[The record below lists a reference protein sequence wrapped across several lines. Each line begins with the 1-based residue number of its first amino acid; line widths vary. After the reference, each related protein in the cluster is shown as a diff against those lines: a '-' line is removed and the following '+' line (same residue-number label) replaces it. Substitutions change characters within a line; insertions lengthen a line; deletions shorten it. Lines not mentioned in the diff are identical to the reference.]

1 MKITDLEAIPYAI
14 PYSHPL
20 KFASGE
26 VSTADH
32 ILVRVHTDEGIT
44 GTADAPPRPYTYGE
58 TQTSIKNI
66 IEEIFAPQIIGMD
79 VFDRE
84 KVHAVMHRTIHNQV
98 AKGALDIALWDAA
111 GKALDTPVHKLL
123 GGWTGSMRVSHML
136 GFKPADELLAEAQ
149 RFGEDFGITT
159 FKLKV
164 GRRPLS
170 LDIEAIHV
178 LREGLGDDVEIY
190 LDANRGW
197 TANEAMDVVRR
208 TDGLGLSLLEEPC
221 DAKEVMSRRRL
232 VDHSP
237 IPVVGDESVPTAGD
251 VSRELLS
258 GGANAICIKTARS
271 GFTEATEILGLCTG
285 LGVDVTMG
293 NQIDT
298 QLGSLATVTFGAAHE
313 ATSRR
318 AGELSNF
325 LDMSDDLLA
334 DPIEIVDGRI
344 PVRDTPGVGAEI
356 DGEKLAHY
364 RTDSST

>member
-1 MKITDLEAIPYAI
+1 MKIQRIEAIPYAI
-14 PYSHPL
+14 PYHHPL
-20 KFASGE
+20 TFASGE
-26 VSTADH
+26 VHTADH
-32 ILVRVHTDEGIT
+32 VLIRVHTDEGVV
-44 GTADAPPRPYTYGE
+44 GEADAPPRPYTYGE
-58 TQTSIKNI
+58 TQTSIKTI
-66 IEEIFAPQIIGMD
+66 VEEVFAPQIVGLD

-98 AKGALDIALWDAA
+98 AKGAVDVALWDAA
-111 GKALDTPVHKLL
+111 GKALGTPVHKML
-123 GGWTGSMRVSHML
+123 GGWTDSMRVSHML
-136 GFKPADELLAEAQ
+136 GFKPSQELLDEAL
-149 RFGEDFGITT
+149 RFGQEYGITT

-170 LDIEAIHV
+170 LDIEACHV
-178 LREGLGDDVEIY
+178 LREGLGEDVELY

-197 TANEAMDVVRR
+197 TANEAMEVLRR
-208 TDGLGLSLLEEPC
+208 TEGLGLSLLEEPC
-221 DAKEVMSRRRL
+221 DAKEAMSRRRL
-232 VDHSP
+232 VEHSP

-258 GGANAICIKTARS
+258 GGCNAICIKTARS

-298 QLGSLATVTFGAAHE
+298 QVGSLATVTFGAAHQ

-334 DPIEIVDGRI
+334 EPITIQDGRI
-344 PVRDTPGVGAEI
+344 SVRHEPGVGAGI
-356 DGEKLAHY
+356 DEAKLEQY
-364 RTDSST
+364 RTDR